1 MNPLMNIDN
10 ELRDAL
16 RRKQAPADLAERVLA
31 RINEQ
36 PAVRQ
41 AAPASSRL
49 RLSGRGA
56 TRRQAALPGRSAV
69 ADRPGGQGFGSQGVR
84 RWLAAAAVLAVTV
97 GGAERYYTQ
106 QRQAAEAARVQQELR
121 IALQITSDT
130 LAVVQSKLSPPAEDG
145 GR

>member
-1 MNPLMNIDN
+1 MNMDN

-16 RRKQAPADLAERVLA
+16 RRKQAPADLADRVLA

-36 PAVRQ
+36 AAQERQ
-41 AAPASSRL
+41 AVPTSVGHLRQGLGAP
-49 RLSGRGA
+49 
-56 TRRQAALPGRSAV
+56 
-69 ADRPGGQGFGSQGVR
+69 GVR
-84 RWLAAAAVLAVTV
+84 RWLAAAAVLAVAA

-106 QRQAAEAARVQQELR
+106 QQAAEAARVQEELR
-121 IALQITSDT
+121 IALQITTET